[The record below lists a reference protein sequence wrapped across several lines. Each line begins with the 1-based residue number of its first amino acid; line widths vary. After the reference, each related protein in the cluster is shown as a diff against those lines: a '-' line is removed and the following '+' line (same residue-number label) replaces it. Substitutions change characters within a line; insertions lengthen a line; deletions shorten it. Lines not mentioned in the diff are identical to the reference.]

1 MKILMLNT
9 LCLQGLANI
18 ERELCASSTAC
29 ALPSATTAL
38 SHQAKALRSTTD
50 ERDEYFEGDTD
61 KERLLLHCDVADD
74 TPLGLLNWSV
84 VHGTNM
90 NNTSKLISNNN
101 RRLCHHSLRAGPK
114 WRCTARDG
122 HPFVATLS
130 PANLGDVSPNKSRA
144 QVSGESSPSDGSST
158 NTDITFGPSI
168 DGDMHKP
175 ANIVTLKRPQQ
186 VTKCKGTHIHQNV
199 QVTTMV

>member
-1 MKILMLNT
+1 MLKT
-9 LCLQGLANI
+9 LCPQGLANI

-29 ALPSATTAL
+29 ALRSATTAL

-101 RRLCHHSLRAGPK
+101 RVLCHHSLRAGRDRVRP
-114 WRCTARDG
+114 RPTLARLCYRVR
-122 HPFVATLS
+122 PCRVWPS
-130 PANLGDVSPNKSRA
+130 
-144 QVSGESSPSDGSST
+144 ES
-158 NTDITFGPSI
+158 GPSELGPTDLGPVLSI
-168 DGDMHKP
+168 
-175 ANIVTLKRPQQ
+175 
-186 VTKCKGTHIHQNV
+186 KG
-199 QVTTMV
+199 